1 MQLSKAI
8 SYRLS
13 QLLAEKQLSSYQLS
27 GKSAVPTST
36 ISNIIL
42 CHGKSCTV
50 ATIYDLCRG
59 ATSKSAIFS
68 VLLSLISKISTTTV
82 DSF

>member
-27 GKSAVPTST
+27 SKSAVPTST
-36 ISNIIL
+36 ISNIIH

-59 ATSKSAIFS
+59 FNVKIGDLFSSALFDFENI
-68 VLLSLISKISTTTV
+68 
-82 DSF
+82 DDNG

>member
-27 GKSAVPTST
+27 GKAPCLLPLFPTSSFVT
-36 ISNIIL
+36 ANPVLLLLS
-42 CHGKSCTV
+42 TTF
-50 ATIYDLCRG
+50 AG
-59 ATSKSAIFS
+59 ALTSKSAIFS
-68 VLLSLISKISTTTV
+68 ALLSLTSKILTTTV
-82 DSF
+82 NSF

>member
-1 MQLSKAI
+1 MQLSKAL
-8 SYRLS
+8 SYSLS
-13 QLLAEKQLSSYQLS
+13 QLLAEKQRSSYQLS

-50 ATIYDLCRG
+50 VTIYDLCRG
-59 ATSKSAIFS
+59 FNVKIGDLFSSALFDFENI
-68 VLLSLISKISTTTV
+68 
-82 DSF
+82 DDNG